1 MTFQIN
7 AQTDQ
12 VFVTLSKEV
21 YVEQASS
28 FREALLPYL
37 EKGHKN
43 FTLDVSGLSYID
55 SSGLGVLIGIQKRAI
70 TNGGKVIIKGLKGQV
85 KELFELTR
93 LTKIFEI
100 IE

>member
-28 FREALLPYL
+28 IREALLPYL

>member
-1 MTFQIN
+1 MFYQIN
-7 AQTDQ
+7 AQADQ
-12 VFVTLSKEV
+12 VFVTLSKEI
-21 YVEQASS
+21 YVDQASS

-37 EKGHKN
+37 EKGYKN
-43 FTLDVSGLSYID
+43 FIIDVSNLSYID

-70 TNGGKVIIKGLKGQV
+70 TNGGKVTIKGLKGPV